1 MMTSSEKSL
10 QDLLDNEKEGKL
22 ISKKVVKY
30 FVILAIALG
39 IVTYFWRSE
48 EDNSFVY
55 KTEEVKLGSLT
66 VTVSATGKLT
76 PTNQIEVGSELSGII
91 ESVFVDE
98 NDVVESGQVLAQLDT
113 AKLNDAVEK
122 SQAALIGQQ
131 ASVAQAL
138 ATLAETRT
146 NLYRLR
152 QLYELSDGEIP
163 SQSQIDTAVA
173 NLRRAQADE
182 KSSNAAVQQAEAN
195 LRSDKTNLS
204 KATLISP
211 IDGVVLKR
219 SVASGQTVA
228 ASFQAPVLFTIAE
241 DLRKMELHVDVDEA
255 DVGSI
260 VKGQNS
266 YFTVD
271 AWPDRQY
278 SASIHRV
285 SFAADNT
292 DDVVTYPTILD
303 VVNTDLS
310 LRPGMTGTAVITTL
324 NLENQI
330 LVPNAVFRLN
340 LSANIDTVE
349 PKKSVF
355 GFLFPRSKKPKREV
369 HTEQKAGLSKLW
381 VLSKDGPTEI
391 AVEIIA
397 TNQKYSAVL
406 SDQLKIGS
414 KVITSAIKEDL

>member
-1 MMTSSEKSL
+1 MTSSEKSL
-10 QDLLDNEKEGKL
+10 QDILNNEKEGKL

-30 FVILAIALG
+30 FVIVAIALG
-39 IVTYFWRSE
+39 IVSYFWRSE

-122 SQAALIGQQ
+122 SQAALIAQQ

-182 KSSNAAVQQAEAN
+182 KSSKAAVQQAEAN

-219 SVASGQTVA
+219 SIAPGQTVA

-340 LSANIDTVE
+340 LSANIDTKSRKKVYLDFYFPD
-349 PKKSVF
+349 PKNLNAKSIPNKKQAYRSYGCYPKTAPLRLRLKLSQPIKNTV
-355 GFLFPRSKKPKREV
+355 LFY
-369 HTEQKAGLSKLW
+369 L
-381 VLSKDGPTEI
+381 I
-391 AVEIIA
+391 
-397 TNQKYSAVL
+397 N
-406 SDQLKIGS
+406 
-414 KVITSAIKEDL
+414 

>member
-39 IVTYFWRSE
+39 IVSYFWRSE

-241 DLRKMELHVDVDEA
+241 DLRKMELHIILQCFITIQTVTKKKYMIKVP
-255 DVGSI
+255 I
-260 VKGQNS
+260 V
-266 YFTVD
+266 YYM
-271 AWPDRQY
+271 R
-278 SASIHRV
+278 
-285 SFAADNT
+285 
-292 DDVVTYPTILD
+292 
-303 VVNTDLS
+303 
-310 LRPGMTGTAVITTL
+310 
-324 NLENQI
+324 
-330 LVPNAVFRLN
+330 
-340 LSANIDTVE
+340 
-349 PKKSVF
+349 
-355 GFLFPRSKKPKREV
+355 
-369 HTEQKAGLSKLW
+369 
-381 VLSKDGPTEI
+381 
-391 AVEIIA
+391 
-397 TNQKYSAVL
+397 
-406 SDQLKIGS
+406 
-414 KVITSAIKEDL
+414 